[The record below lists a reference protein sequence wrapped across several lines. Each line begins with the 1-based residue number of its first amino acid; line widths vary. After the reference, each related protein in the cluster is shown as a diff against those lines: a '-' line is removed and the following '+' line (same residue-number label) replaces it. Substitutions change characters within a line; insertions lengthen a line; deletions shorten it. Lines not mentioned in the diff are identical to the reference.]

1 MRDLSD
7 EELEELY
14 KNAKMQEVPPI
25 WEQIEGQIPPKHEEA
40 HRGNSGNRGKWK
52 SFRRYVPVAAAL
64 LVLLA
69 LIPAWYVIR
78 NAGTD
83 TRTDTVANTETAEE
97 AAIAK
102 DAIGQSQELGEATE
116 EVAAEEGTD
125 PADSTDAEEANGA
138 DTISMPASIPIEGPI
153 PDDSEEESI
162 STEEG
167 IDAEGSASTE
177 ESADAEGSTDAEE
190 SASAEKNTDEE
201 NSLLAEDAPAQGEAE
216 DSDICELPLAED
228 GNEKPPVVELIT
240 KKGDSETHTYA
251 TMGGYSWTDEAE
263 DGTFTEDGDASH
275 AVSGDARDSE
285 DSGSSSDA
293 SSVWDDPNLAAIALD
308 ETDGKLELV
317 FDESM
322 VSYNICYWIE
332 DASCGNADPVP
343 MEGDTV
349 LLTDELG
356 KGDYRIAVE
365 YENGS
370 AEYFFRIY

>member
-1 MRDLSD
+1 MMRDLSN

-14 KNAKMQEVPPI
+14 KKAKMQEVPPM
-25 WEQIEGQIPPKHEEA
+25 WEQIEGQIPPKQEEA
-40 HRGNSGNRGKWK
+40 QRGNSGNRGKWK

-78 NAGTD
+78 NAKTDTGTD
-83 TRTDTVANTETAEE
+83 TAANTETAAE
-97 AAIAK
+97 AAIAN
-102 DAIGQSQELGEATE
+102 DAIGQTQELGEATE
-116 EVAAEEGTD
+116 EVAAGEGTD
-125 PADSTDAEEANGA
+125 SADATDATDAEEANET
-138 DTISMPASIPIEGPI
+138 DTISMPASIPIEKPVPG
-153 PDDSEEESI
+153 
-162 STEEG
+162 
-167 IDAEGSASTE
+167 ASVE

-201 NSLLAEDAPAQGEAE
+201 NSLLAEDSPAQEEAE
-216 DSDICELPLAED
+216 DPDICELPLAED
-228 GNEKPPVVELIT
+228 GSEKPPAVELIT

-275 AVSGDARDSE
+275 GASGDARDSGDVRNSG

-322 VSYNICYWIE
+322 VSYNICYRIE
-332 DASCGNADPVP
+332 NASCGNADPVP
-343 MEGDTV
+343 MEGNTV
-349 LLTDELG
+349 LLKDELS